1 MTPTKAL
8 FYLFEWFWL

>member
-1 MTPTKAL
+1 MTPTKAS